1 MSKKLLPLLFVA
13 VLALAAYVP
22 AAHAQPLAGQPA
34 SINPARTSQ
43 GTDGQAAAK
52 IKNDEGGPAVIVG
65 EAAYAN
71 NEITITGQEP
81 VAALVD
87 MSAEVQRDFAT
98 FAPIGGQIIGY
109 LTAPLSPSP
118 TRYKVP
124 LPLAPGATP
133 VDVDNDGESDT
144 GVQIFRLA
152 LVSNLNGGSHLEQLD
167 QWRYLNSYQFDDAGE
182 ITEGAFLVY
191 APDDQQGFPSGVG
204 KDGLIFTADDPT
216 VILPQ
221 GYTVARLAAD
231 GTITF
236 DRSQE
241 ANIDV
246 LEAVGVAYPDFADQG
261 ILESYNSLIDVLTKE
276 YAFTALRK
284 LDWEKIRATYL
295 PRVEEADAK
304 QDVAAYGATLRDLA
318 QTIRD
323 AHVYV
328 QGPGRA
334 IQEAPIAANLGA
346 NVVELA
352 DGRFVV
358 TEIAAGSPLDK
369 AGVVSGT
376 EIVSID
382 GASIEERL
390 PNVIYTE
397 STGTAEGQRLRRVR
411 NLLKFPAGAEVELVY
426 RLPDATETTTATLTA
441 GAYPLEDPFL
451 YEGRGIEAVN
461 YKVFDKT
468 FGYVTWPNF
477 EDPIPAVE
485 GYADFLKRL
494 NAGEFTA
501 RSQAPGIIIDM
512 RSNGGGWDV
521 QYRTMGSYLFTPEQ
535 PLAYRWAEDAAFDTA
550 TETWKPEFQYD
561 WPLSAPDPAAYFPGD
576 VVVLIDPSCGSSCE
590 FFTAMLQS
598 SGRATVVG
606 QYASNGAGGSIK
618 RASLPGGLS
627 FTYPYTGVVFADTND
642 LVLEAKGVE
651 PDVRVP
657 VTLES
662 EAARIAGEDPVLAA
676 GLDALKKLAAE
687 RLAAIK
693 LVPVTDAKGT
703 YTTVT
708 PEGWNLSNGLFLS
721 PTKAD
726 YITFATITPALADLP
741 GALRGQGITDMAKQL
756 VGKRTANGR
765 TWSIYGAPKINAGIE
780 MIDQIAVA
788 TDKAATYAITA
799 RSRAFLAD
807 AMREAV
813 INPAIDAFVPKAA
826 SN

>member
-1 MSKKLLPLLFVA
+1 MKQALFA
-13 VLALAAYVP
+13 ILLALSLLALPATQASAQDAAV
-22 AAHAQPLAGQPA
+22 
-34 SINPARTSQ
+34 I
-43 GTDGQAAAK
+43 D
-52 IKNDEGGPAVIVG
+52 NDEGGPDIIFG
-65 EAAYAN
+65 AANYAN
-71 NEITITGQEP
+71 TEIAITGQEP
-81 VAALVD
+81 VIALVD
-87 MSAEVQRDFAT
+87 MSAETQRDYTQFAGV
-98 FAPIGGQIIGY
+98 GGQILGY
-109 LTAPLSPSP
+109 LTTPLAQPP
-118 TRYKVP
+118 VNYVVP
-124 LPLAPGATP
+124 LPKMPAAIP
-133 VDVDNDGESDT
+133 VDLDNDGENDM
-144 GVQIFRLA
+144 GVQLFRLT

-167 QWRYLNSYQFDDAGE
+167 QWRYLNSYQVDDAGE

-191 APDDQQGFPSGVG
+191 APDDQQGFPSGMG
-204 KDGLIFTADDPT
+204 EDGLIFTADDPT

-246 LEAVGVAYPDFADQG
+246 LEAEGVAYPDFADQG
-261 ILESYNSLIDVLTKE
+261 ILESYNSLIDVLVEE
-276 YAFTALRK
+276 YAFTDLRQV
-284 LDWEKIRATYL
+284 DWEEIRATYL
-295 PRVEEADAK
+295 PRVEEAEAK
-304 QDVAAYGATLRDLA
+304 QDVAAYGAALRDLA

-328 QGPGRA
+328 QGPGAA
-334 IQEAPIAANLGA
+334 IREAPIAANLGA

-358 TEIAAGSPLDK
+358 TEIAAGSPLEA
-369 AGVVSGT
+369 AGVLFGT

-382 GASIEERL
+382 GESIEERL
-390 PNVIYTE
+390 PNVIYTD
-397 STGTAEGQRLRRVR
+397 STGTEEGQRLRRVR
-411 NLLKFPAGAEVELVY
+411 NLLKFPAGAEVELAY
-426 RLPDATETTTATLTA
+426 RLPDATATTTATLTA

-451 YEGRGIEAVN
+451 YDGRGIEAVN
-461 YKVFDKT
+461 YEVFDKT

-535 PLAYRWAEDAAFDTA
+535 PLAYRWAVDAEFDAATQ
-550 TETWKPEFQYD
+550 TWTPDFLYD

-606 QYASNGAGGSIK
+606 QYASTGAGGSIK
-618 RASLPGGLS
+618 RAALPGGLS
-627 FTYPYTGVVFADTND
+627 FQYPYTGVVFDGTND

-676 GLDALKKLAAE
+676 GLDALKQLAAE
-687 RLAAIK
+687 RFAATTLAP
-693 LVPVTDAKGT
+693 LTDPNGA
-703 YTTVT
+703 YTTVS
-708 PEGWNLSNGLFLS
+708 PEGWNPSNGVYLS
-721 PTKAD
+721 PTGAE
-726 YITFATITPALADLP
+726 YITFAAITPPLADLP
-741 GALRGQGITDMAKQL
+741 GALRGQGITDMAQQL
-756 VGKRTANGR
+756 VEERTANGR
-765 TWSIYGAPKINAGIE
+765 TWSIYGAPRVTAGIE
-780 MIDQIAVA
+780 QILQIAITA
-788 TDKAATYAITA
+788 DETSTYAITA
-799 RSRAFLAD
+799 VSRAFLAD

-813 INPAIDAFVPKAA
+813 LAPAIDAFVPNSEAK
-826 SN
+826 

>member
-1 MSKKLLPLLFVA
+1 M
-13 VLALAAYVP
+13 
-22 AAHAQPLAGQPA
+22 
-34 SINPARTSQ
+34 
-43 GTDGQAAAK
+43 
-52 IKNDEGGPAVIVG
+52 
-65 EAAYAN
+65 
-71 NEITITGQEP
+71 
-81 VAALVD
+81 AALID
-87 MSAEVQRDFAT
+87 MSAEVQRNFAT

-118 TRYKVP
+118 TSYKVP
-124 LPLAPGATP
+124 LPIAPGATP
-133 VDVDNDGESDT
+133 VDVDNDGETDT

-204 KDGLIFTADDPT
+204 EDGLIFTADDPT

-221 GYTVARLAAD
+221 GYTVVRLAAD
-231 GTITF
+231 RTITF

-246 LEAVGVAYPDFADQG
+246 LEAAGVAYPDFADQG
-261 ILESYNSLIDVLTKE
+261 ILESYNSLIDVLVEE
-276 YAFTALRK
+276 YAFTDLRQV
-284 LDWEKIRATYL
+284 DWEEIRATYL
-295 PRVEEADAK
+295 PRVEEAEAK
-304 QDVAAYGATLRDLA
+304 QDFAAYGATLRDLA

-328 QGPGRA
+328 SGPGRA

-358 TEIAAGSPLDK
+358 TAIAAGSPLEA
-369 AGVVSGT
+369 AGVISGT

-390 PNVIYTE
+390 PNVIYTD

-411 NLLKFPAGAEVELVY
+411 NLLKFPAGAEVELAY

-451 YEGRGIEAVN
+451 YEGRGIEAVS

-468 FGYVTWPNF
+468 FGYVTWPDF
-477 EDPIPAVE
+477 TDPIPAVE

-494 NAGEFTA
+494 NAGGFTA
-501 RSQAPGIIIDM
+501 GSQAPGIIIDM

-535 PLAYRWAEDAAFDTA
+535 PLAYRWAVDADFDAATQ
-550 TETWKPEFQYD
+550 TWKPEFQYD

-618 RASLPGGLS
+618 DAALPGGLS
-627 FTYPYTGVVFADTND
+627 FHYPYTGVIFDGTND

-676 GLDALKKLAAE
+676 GLDALKQLAAE
-687 RLAAIK
+687 RLAATK

-703 YTTVT
+703 YTTVS
-708 PEGWNLSNGLFLS
+708 PEGWNLKNGVYLS
-721 PTKAD
+721 PTGAE
-726 YITFATITPALADLP
+726 YITFAAITPPLADLP

-765 TWSIYGAPKINAGIE
+765 TWSIYGAPKVSAGIE
-780 MIDQIAVA
+780 QAFQIAVA
-788 TDKAATYAITA
+788 TDETATYAITA
-799 RSRAFLAD
+799 VSRAFLAD
-807 AMREAV
+807 ALRETV